1 MKEEKILK
9 DDNCKKN
16 SFNNIKFKFTLSII
30 IILILSTIIS
40 NLIYTLLDY
49 LMNINPKYGV
59 FISTLINIGIL
70 ILFAY
75 IFISTFLMKNMK
87 KILKNVDRISQG
99 DLTGIEAI
107 KKKDEFGNI
116 NKSLDKITLNLRNM
130 VGEVKSHSEI
140 LAQNAKNLSE
150 VVEDTTKSIENI
162 TTNINEIASGSDETS
177 KNIVYLN
184 ETMLDFTKSTENTDE
199 NTKTVLNF
207 SNSME
212 QSALKGKEDMDNI
225 IEKINLMDDST
236 HKTSEIIGDLN
247 NQIKDIDNIV
257 LIIDD
262 IAEQTN
268 LLALN
273 AAIEA
278 ARAGEYGQGFAV
290 VAEEIRKLA
299 DETHTYSEEIS
310 KITNSVTNK
319 STHAVTSIENVDT
332 IVNESVNVANTAKSS
347 FEQLL
352 QKIEEISKLINEI
365 ANEAKSQK
373 DNSHLILEKATEIS
387 AISQETT
394 AASENSVSA
403 IEKNLANMEEITAS
417 IENLSQIANNLNK
430 MVEKFKI

>member
-9 DDNCKKN
+9 DDNCKKK